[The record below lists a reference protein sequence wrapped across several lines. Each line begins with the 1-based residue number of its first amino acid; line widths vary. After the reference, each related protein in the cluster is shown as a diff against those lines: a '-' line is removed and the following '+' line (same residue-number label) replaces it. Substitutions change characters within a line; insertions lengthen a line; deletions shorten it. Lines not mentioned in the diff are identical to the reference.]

1 MAQGPEDIAREK
13 IDRMLVQACWDVQD
27 VRKGRGKN
35 LISDV

>member
-1 MAQGPEDIAREK
+1 MAQGPEDIARET
-13 IDRMLVQACWDVQD
+13 IDRMLEQASWALQD